1 MPDTLSISLV
11 PGYLP
16 AEDELIDNAILRL
29 IARPTVTLIGSIGAA
44 TLSDGAVTTAKL
56 ANGALSADATGR
68 AKMADE
74 FLTAAKLN
82 ATQDWTG
89 KTLSGT
95 PTVTWSGAVNFS
107 GATFTPPPGYV
118 RQVKYSSKVAISSLT
133 AANVATG
140 DLTAGSTATI
150 PVDDTIPG
158 NTEGALLFSLA
169 ITAASAANLVE
180 VTVHIP
186 MAGTFLPTGTFTVA
200 LFQDGVC
207 VAVRSL
213 THSYSNTFDTLMEA
227 MTVHYLAVV
236 GTAAATTFTVRVGT
250 TSPTLYIN
258 GNGGRL
264 YGGASAATLTI
275 KEITA

>member
-29 IARPTVTLIGSIGAA
+29 IARPTVTLIGSIGSA
-44 TLSDGAVTTAKL
+44 TLSDGSVTTAKL

-107 GATFTPPPGYV
+107 GATFTPPAGMLV
-118 RQVKYSSKVAISSLT
+118 QSVASST
-133 AANVATG
+133 T
-140 DLTAGSTATI
+140 TMST
-150 PVDDTIPG
+150 
-158 NTEGALLFSLA
+158 
-169 ITAASAANLVE
+169 ITAAVPGGTIPIDDTVPQNNEGTELLTQAITPKSATNILEIEVIIPAAGNLNGA
-180 VTVHIP
+180 TL
-186 MAGTFLPTGTFTVA
+186 AAA
-200 LFQDGVC
+200 LFQDSTAGALAACRQDIFSFNRVSLHMIYRM
-207 VAVRSL
+207 VA
-213 THSYSNTFDTLMEA
+213 
-227 MTVHYLAVV
+227 
-236 GTAAATTFTVRVGT
+236 GTTSATTFKVRVGIT
-250 TSPTLYIN
+250 AGGIATIN
-258 GNGGRL
+258 GLNGVREFGGILAARL
-264 YGGASAATLTI
+264 I
-275 KEITA
+275 VREITA